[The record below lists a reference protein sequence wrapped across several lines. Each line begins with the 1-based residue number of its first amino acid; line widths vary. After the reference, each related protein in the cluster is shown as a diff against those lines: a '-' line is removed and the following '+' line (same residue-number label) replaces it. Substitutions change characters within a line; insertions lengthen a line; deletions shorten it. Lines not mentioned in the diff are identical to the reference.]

1 MLVKL
6 FQPVLISILSVVW
19 RGERERKQEQE
30 QEQDQEREAPGE
42 EAEGG
47 AGVAAARRAA
57 DLEGVQGV
65 EQQGGEQAAWRVVV
79 IHTKHVN
86 GHKLVVFVNSPS

>member
-30 QEQDQEREAPGE
+30 QDQEQEAPGE

-65 EQQGGEQAAWRVVV
+65 EQQGGEQAAWGVF

-86 GHKLVVFVNSPS
+86 GLKLVVFVNSPS